1 MTIVFVSIALNI
13 HQACVADELYK
24 LTNGNYWFV
33 ETGDVDNDYSKGGDM
48 NDFSS
53 RPYLIRLADGKES
66 VQKALRLIREVDVM
80 IYAAAPLIFLKERI
94 RTNKITFINSE
105 RWLKRGVINLLSP
118 RLLKQQWYYHT
129 SCHGKP
135 FYALC
140 SSAYAAGDFRLMQS
154 FKKKCYK
161 WGYFTAVPDIDIEVI
176 QKAKR
181 NASTVKILWVAR
193 FLQLK
198 HPERM
203 LQLASLLYR
212 EKVDFIINM
221 IGTGP
226 EYSKIEALIQ
236 RKGLKGV
243 VHLLGSMH
251 NSKVIETMRMHD
263 IFCFTS
269 DKNEGWGAVLNEA
282 MSCGCCPV
290 SSIETGST
298 PYLIKEGI
306 NGFSFNLKKKN
317 DLFDK
322 VLWLIK
328 HPKERERM
336 SIEAYKTIRDVWSP
350 KNAAEQLYK
359 LCQSML
365 QGENYVVE
373 DGPCSKAE

>member
-1 MTIVFVSIALNI
+1 MTIVFVSVALNI
-13 HQACVADELYK
+13 HQVGVADELYK
-24 LTNGNYWFV
+24 LTNGNYWFI
-33 ETGDVDNDYSKGGDM
+33 ETGDVNSDNSKGGEKK
-48 NDFSS
+48 DFSS
-53 RPYLIRLADGKES
+53 RPYLIRVADGEELL
-66 VQKALRLIREVDVM
+66 QKALRLIREVDVM
-80 IYAAAPLIFLKERI
+80 IYGAAPLMFLKVRI
-94 RTNKITFINSE
+94 VTGKLTFVNSE
-105 RWLKRGVINLLSP
+105 RWLKRGIINLLSP
-118 RLLKQQWYYHT
+118 NLLKQQIFYHT
-129 SCHGKP
+129 HCHNKP
-135 FYALC
+135 YYALC
-140 SSAYAAGDFRLMQS
+140 SSAYAAGDYRILQS
-154 FKKKCYK
+154 FKDKCYK
-161 WGYFTAVPDIDIEVI
+161 WGYFTAVPELEIVNI
-176 QKAKR
+176 QESKR
-181 NASTVKILWVAR
+181 RASTVKILWVAR

-198 HPERM
+198 HPFRM
-203 LQLASLLYR
+203 LQLALQLRNVGANFSIDM
-212 EKVDFIINM
+212 V
-221 IGTGP
+221 GVGP
-226 EYSKIEALIQ
+226 EYDNIATAINDM
-236 RKGLKGV
+236 GLQEYI
-243 VHLLGSMH
+243 HLLG
-251 NSKVIETMRMHD
+251 NIPNNKVMEAMRTHD

-365 QGENYVVE
+365 QGESYVVE